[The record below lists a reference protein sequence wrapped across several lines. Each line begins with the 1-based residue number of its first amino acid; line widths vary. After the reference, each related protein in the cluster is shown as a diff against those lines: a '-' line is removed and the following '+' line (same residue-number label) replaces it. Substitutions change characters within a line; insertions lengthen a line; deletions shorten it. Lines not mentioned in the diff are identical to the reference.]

1 MNTGWKIFATS
12 IVVVALLSF
21 LLVPNPPPPPE
32 QVQREDEPQAQQDG
46 LVFYCAAGIQK
57 PVSEVAEEYQK
68 IYGVPVQLQYEG
80 SGTLL
85 SKITVARRGD
95 IYLAADISYIN
106 IAKEKGLVAESIPL
120 SHLHPVIAV
129 KKGNPKKISGV
140 ADLLREDVRT
150 ALANPDAASVGKL
163 TRKLLTKSG
172 EWDQVKAAAKVFKP
186 TVNEVAIDIKIGT
199 VDAGII
205 WDSTARQYAE
215 LETVEIPLF
224 QEAVKTTTVA
234 ILKSSGHPQAALRFC
249 RYLGARDRG
258 LKNFKKWGF
267 DPVEGDKWAETPELV
282 LYSGGVNRVA
292 IQETIK
298 EFQRREGVKVTTAYN
313 GCGILTGQIM
323 AGENPDGYFAC
334 DVSFM
339 HQVAD
344 RFQPSQDVSQTGI
357 VIALQKG
364 NPKDIKNL
372 EDLTAEGL
380 KIGVANDKQSA
391 LGSLTRRLLEQM
403 KLYEKITKNVR
414 AQTPTADLLV
424 NQLRTGSLDAVIVYA
439 ANCSQV
445 LDSVELI
452 RIEHRAASAVQP
464 IAVSLKTDYPHT
476 MSRLIE
482 AIRSAKSKARFTSAG
497 FDWRVDE

>member
-1 MNTGWKIFATS
+1 MNTGWKIFAAS
-12 IVVVALLSF
+12 IVLVAFLSF
-21 LLVPNPPPPPE
+21 LLVPNQE
-32 QVQREDEPQAQQDG
+32 GPQKYGDG
-46 LVFYCAAGIQK
+46 LVFYCAAGIKQ
-57 PVSEVAEEYQK
+57 PVSEVVEEYQK
-68 IYGVPVQLQYEG
+68 LYGIPVQLQYGG

-85 SKITVARRGD
+85 SNLTVAQRGD
-95 IYLAADISYIN
+95 IYLAADSSYIN
-106 IAKEKGLVAESIPL
+106 LAKEKGLVAESITL
-120 SHLHPVIAV
+120 ARLHPVIAV

-140 ADLLREDVRT
+140 ADLLRKDVRT

-172 EWDQVKAAAKVFKP
+172 EWEQVKVAAKVFKP
-186 TVNEVAIDIKIGT
+186 TVNEVANDIKIGT

-205 WDSTARQYAE
+205 WDSTAVQYPND
-215 LETVEIPLF
+215 LEAVEIPLF
-224 QEAVKTTTVA
+224 QSAVKTITVG
-234 ILKSSGHPQAALRFC
+234 ILASSKNPRAALRFC
-249 RYLGARDRG
+249 RFLGARDRG

-267 DPVEGDKWAETPELV
+267 DPIEGDKWAETPELV

-298 EFQRREGVKVTTAYN
+298 DFQQREGVKISTAYN
-313 GCGILTGQIM
+313 GCGILVGQM
-323 AGENPDGYFAC
+323 KAGANPDGYFAC

-344 RFQPSQDVSQTGI
+344 MFQPPQDVSQIGM
-357 VIALQKG
+357 VIALPKN

-403 KLYEKITKNVR
+403 NLYKQITKNVR
-414 AQTPTADLLV
+414 AQSPTADLLV

-452 RIEHRAASAVQP
+452 RIEHQAAQASQP
-464 IAVSLKTDYPHT
+464 IAVSRKTDYPQT
-476 MSRLIE
+476 MKRLVE
-482 AIRSAKSKARFTSAG
+482 AIRSAKSKTRFTSAG
-497 FDWRVDE
+497 FDWRVDD